1 MNYPIERNG
10 YIYSKK
16 TREGFIRM
24 KRQGIPR
31 PLFSIQDRL
40 AKLLNA
46 NYRKAVRT
54 LLKDLKARLNAQD
67 ITLDAAPE
75 DENLEDLLKW
85 FEEQGEKTRAENE
98 RLIERINL
106 SGIAD
111 QLKKDYRLDEA
122 SEEKIRELYGLNED
136 FRDRMDRIFRM
147 NQEDYMKRLF
157 DDAPEKFGKVIAS
170 FEIDKNKFFADN
182 LDEVRRLYLD
192 NSEKRIA
199 GELDW
204 IKSLILQ
211 SIVDYAE
218 GKTDRL
224 KLTDLV
230 KAGYEGSDYL
240 SRLFARDQMQR
251 FNKACTLST
260 FKNAGV
266 TKVKWVTCGDGRVRN
281 RSYTDR
287 RGVFHRAHTE
297 LNGKIFDVNSLPIEL
312 DDYNCRCGL
321 VPVEWADD

>member
-1 MNYPIERNG
+1 
-10 YIYSKK
+10 
-16 TREGFIRM
+16 M
-24 KRQGIPR
+24 KRQGIPK
-31 PLFSIQDRL
+31 PLFSLQDKL

-54 LLKDLKARLNAQD
+54 LLKDLKTKLKEQS
-67 ITLDAAPE
+67 ITLDSVPE
-75 DENLEDLLKW
+75 DDNLEALLKW

-98 RLIERINL
+98 KLIERINM

-111 QLKKDYRLDEA
+111 QLKAEYRIDDA
-122 SEEKIRELYGLNED
+122 TEEKIRELYGLNDDLRE
-136 FRDRMDRIFRM
+136 RMDRILKM

-157 DDAPEKFGKVIAS
+157 ADAPDKFSPVMAS

-204 IKSLILQ
+204 IKNRILQ

-218 GKTDRL
+218 GKTDKL

-281 RSYTDR
+281 KSYVDK
-287 RGVFHRAHTE
+287 RGVLHRAHTE
-297 LNGKIFDVNSLPIEL
+297 LNGKVFDVNALPVEI

>member
-10 YIYSKK
+10 YIYNRK
-16 TREGFIRM
+16 TKDGFLRM

-31 PLFSIQDRL
+31 PLFSIQDKL
-40 AKLLNA
+40 AKLLNT
-46 NYRKAVRT
+46 NYRKAVRA
-54 LLKDLKARLNAQD
+54 LLKDIKTRLKDQD
-67 ITLDAAPE
+67 ITLDKAPE
-75 DENLEDLLKW
+75 EENLEELMKW

-98 RLIERINL
+98 KLIDRINA
-106 SGIAD
+106 SGIAE
-111 QLKKDYRLDEA
+111 QLKTEYRTTDA
-122 SEEKIRELYGLNED
+122 DEEKIKELYGLNED
-136 FRDRMDRIFRM
+136 FRERMDRIFKM

-157 DDAPEKFGKVIAS
+157 SDAGDKFATLKTA
-170 FEIDKNKFFADN
+170 FEIDKKKFFEDN
-182 LDEVRRLYLD
+182 LDNVRKLYLD
-192 NSEKRIA
+192 NAEQRIA

-204 IKSLILQ
+204 LKNKVLQNIVAYATGKS
-211 SIVDYAE
+211 D
-218 GKTDRL
+218 TL

-260 FKNAGV
+260 FERAGV

-281 RSYTDR
+281 KSYTDR
-287 RGVFHRAHTE
+287 HGVYHRAHTE
-297 LNGKIFDVNSLPIEL
+297 LNGKIFSVDNLPIEL

-321 VPVEWADD
+321 IPVEWED

>member
-1 MNYPIERNG
+1 MSYPVERNG
-10 YIYSKK
+10 YIYNKRTK
-16 TREGFIRM
+16 EGFLRM

-31 PLFSIQDRL
+31 PLFSIQDKL
-40 AKLLNA
+40 AKLLDT
-46 NYRKAVRT
+46 NYRKAVRS
-54 LLKDLKARLNAQD
+54 LLKVIKARLSEQSV
-67 ITLDAAPE
+67 TLDKAPE
-75 DENLEDLLKW
+75 EDNLEELMKW

-98 RLIERINL
+98 KLIERINA
-106 SGIAD
+106 SGIAE
-111 QLKKDYRLDEA
+111 QLKTEYRTTDA
-122 SEEKIRELYGLNED
+122 DDEKIRELYGLNEN
-136 FRDRMDRIFRM
+136 FRERMDRIFKM

-157 DDAPEKFGKVIAS
+157 SDAPEKFAPLQAS

-192 NSEKRIA
+192 NAEKRIA

-204 IKSLILQ
+204 IKNRVLQ
-211 SIVDYAE
+211 NIVDYAT
-218 GKTDRL
+218 GKSETL

-230 KAGYEGSDYL
+230 RAGYEGSDYL

-260 FKNAGV
+260 FQKAGV

-281 RSYTDR
+281 KSYTDR

-297 LNGKIFDVNSLPIEL
+297 LNGKVFDVNNLPVEI

-321 VPVEWADD
+321 VPVEWSD